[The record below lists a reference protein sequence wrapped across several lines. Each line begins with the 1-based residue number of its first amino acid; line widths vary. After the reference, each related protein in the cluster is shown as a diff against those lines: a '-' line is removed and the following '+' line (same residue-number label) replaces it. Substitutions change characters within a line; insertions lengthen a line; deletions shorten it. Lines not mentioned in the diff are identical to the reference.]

1 LATGLRTKTV
11 TDEDWLLDF
20 CRIREAWA
28 LTPPRPTGRPKGEG
42 VTVIHPDTGYT
53 QHPEVMHGGNYL
65 IADGVARN
73 FVPGVIRSHPEFLS
87 AKDTL
92 DTASASHGTKTASV
106 MISAEGGPSAAAFPG
121 YSAAK
126 AVWGVAPKANVIPY
140 RVATWVNL
148 DDEACIR
155 LAKAIYYAVGNED
168 LKKVGVISIS
178 LGRASLG
185 FIEKETY
192 IRTAFEQAKKNGVIV
207 CAAAGQLQQDGRFQ
221 GAGQAFSPAFP
232 ARDPNAICVA
242 GCNADH
248 TPMPSGFLGP
258 EVDVT
263 APAYDLWVAASK
275 LSAPQSEAYE
285 VYQSWGTSYATAI
298 TAGAC
303 ALWQAYHGREWLL
316 DPANCGP
323 ELIFKLFKEILKRST
338 HKPPGWDSTK
348 RGVGVL
354 DVEALLREPLP
365 PKAEI
370 VALPD
375 N

>member
-1 LATGLRTKTV
+1 MVTGLRTKTV
-11 TDEDWLLDF
+11 ADEDWLLDF

-53 QHPEVMHGGNYL
+53 RHPEVMHGGNYL
-65 IADGVARN
+65 IADGVAKN
-73 FVPGVIRSHPEFLS
+73 FIPDSSTSDAITLP
-87 AKDTL
+87 AKDAL
-92 DTASASHGTKTASV
+92 DTTSASHGTKTASV
-106 MISAEGGPSAAAFPG
+106 MISAEGAPSATDFPT

-126 AVWGVAPKANVIPY
+126 GVWGVAPKANVIPY
-140 RVATWVNL
+140 RVATFVNL
-148 DDEACIR
+148 FDADCIR
-155 LAKAIYYAVGNED
+155 LAKSIYYALKNED
-168 LKKVGVISIS
+168 LKKVGVMSIS
-178 LGRASLG
+178 LGRASVG
-185 FIEKETY
+185 AIEKESY
-192 IRTAFEQAKKNGVIV
+192 IRKALEEAKKKGVIV
-207 CAAAGQLQQDGRFQ
+207 CAAAGQLQQEGNWRY
-221 GAGQAFSPAFP
+221 AGGAFSPAFP
-232 ARDPNAICVA
+232 GRDSNAICVA
-242 GCNADH
+242 GCKADH
-248 TPMPSGFLGP
+248 TPMPSGFLGS

-263 APAYDLWVAASK
+263 APAFDLWVAASK
-275 LSAPQSEAYE
+275 RLFAGYEVYE